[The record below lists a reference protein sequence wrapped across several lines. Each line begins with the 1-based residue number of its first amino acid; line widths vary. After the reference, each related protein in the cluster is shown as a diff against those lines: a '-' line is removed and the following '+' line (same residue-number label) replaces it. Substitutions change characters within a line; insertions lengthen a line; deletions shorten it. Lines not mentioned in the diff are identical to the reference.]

1 MQGGDLASA
10 HIIAGGPGDLCRR
23 WLGFFVFRND
33 HFQKLQGMSSLMLF
47 SILFL
52 AFVCNV
58 FRCFLFAKK
67 ASKFN
72 PPIEFALRE
81 GKVATPKV
89 QHLNYQSCKSSFL
102 YIFVSESGKTPLCI
116 TYFDVSYVL
125 DVLSSSSR
133 PHSKQDRKKVRKIT
147 RTKLSI

>member
-1 MQGGDLASA
+1 MSA
-10 HIIAGGPGDLCRR
+10 VIVSC
-23 WLGFFVFRND
+23 FFP
-33 HFQKLQGMSSLMLF
+33 SS
-47 SILFL
+47 FL
-52 AFVCNV
+52 AFVCRV
-58 FRCFLFAKK
+58 FRCFFKQNK
-67 ASKFN
+67 HINFN

-133 PHSKQDRKKVRKIT
+133 PPGKRECKKVRNNTPRKHKNSL
-147 RTKLSI
+147 RT

>member
-1 MQGGDLASA
+1 MYFVVVCLAT
-10 HIIAGGPGDLCRR
+10 
-23 WLGFFVFRND
+23 
-33 HFQKLQGMSSLMLF
+33 
-47 SILFL
+47 
-52 AFVCNV
+52 
-58 FRCFLFAKK
+58 K

-133 PHSKQDRKKVRKIT
+133 PHSKQDRKKSKKNH
-147 RTKLSI
+147 TKKVIDIAYLRGGIWPFSKFSLQVLGLIASGTTKN